1 MARIICTEQEYTKME
16 KAMIANPNLF
26 NGVRVIFEIVER
38 ISTIPKDYL
47 YDTETKDVYVYRH
60 KYTGDEIHIAK
71 NPKTYILQEGEGEDK

>member
-1 MARIICTEQEYTKME
+1 MARIICTESEYAKIE
-16 KAMIANPNLF
+16 DVMIANPNLF

-38 ISTIPKDYL
+38 ISTIPENYL

-71 NPKTYILQEGEGEDK
+71 NPKTYILQEDEAEDK